1 MRAMVKLLFR
11 ERIFKM
17 PVFRARVDEKRFEI
31 ELFENGGVR
40 IIMIF
45 LSEMTN
51 DCSVG
56 KLFRVMWMEK
66 F

>member
-17 PVFRARVDEKRFEI
+17 PVFRARVDGKRFEI

-51 DCSVG
+51 DCSVR
-56 KLFRVMWMEK
+56 KLFRVVWMEN

>member
-1 MRAMVKLLFR
+1 MRLMVKLLFR

-17 PVFRARVDEKRFEI
+17 PVFRARVDGKRFEI
-31 ELFENGGVR
+31 ELFENGSVR

-45 LSEMTN
+45 LSKMTN
-51 DCSVG
+51 DCSVC
-56 KLFRVMWMEK
+56 KLFRVVWMEI